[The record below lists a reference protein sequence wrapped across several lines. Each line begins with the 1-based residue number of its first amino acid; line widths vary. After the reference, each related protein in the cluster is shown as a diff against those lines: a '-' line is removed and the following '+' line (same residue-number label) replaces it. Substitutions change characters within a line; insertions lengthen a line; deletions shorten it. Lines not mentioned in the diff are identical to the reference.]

1 MHRVE
6 IYLKSHLSDFRGL
19 SLVRDI
25 YDLGIMTVLNVRVLE
40 IYGLNGSQIVNKL
53 ISELKG
59 AWQKPLKW

>member
-6 IYLKSHLSDFRGL
+6 IYLKSHLSDSRGL